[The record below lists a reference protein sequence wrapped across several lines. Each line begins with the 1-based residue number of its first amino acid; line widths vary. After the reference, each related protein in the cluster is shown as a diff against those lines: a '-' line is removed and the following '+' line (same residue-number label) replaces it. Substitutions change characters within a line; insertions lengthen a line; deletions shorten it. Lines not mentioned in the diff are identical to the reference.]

1 MMKTRDLASSL
12 FWLVV
17 SISVFIESLRLG
29 VGSPQN
35 PGMGFWALGA
45 SGVLGILSIS
55 LLLGAVFGK
64 EETQVPSLFSG
75 RLWKR
80 VVLILIALLIYAK
93 FMPVIGFLVSTFVL
107 MVFLFWTDRRQKW
120 WRVAVVS
127 IVVTLGTYLV
137 FSVWLKVQFPEGLFP
152 VYRF

>member
-17 SISVFIESLRLG
+17 SISVCIESIRLG
-29 VGSPQN
+29 IGSPKN

-55 LLLGAVFGK
+55 LLVGAVLAK

-80 VVLILIALLIYAK
+80 VILILIVLLIYAK
-93 FMPVIGFLVSTFVL
+93 FMPVVGFLVSTFVL

-120 WRVAVVS
+120 WR
-127 IVVTLGTYLV
+127 IVVLSLVVTFGTYLV